1 MEIEKKFFV
10 KKVPDLGNC
19 QFYSINQGYI
29 SFTPEVRIRKKEE
42 TYFLTFKGDG
52 TQNRD
57 EEEIPIDKKVYDVLL
72 GAIQG
77 KLIEKNR
84 YDIPLYDGLIAELD
98 IYHGDLEGLIIVETE
113 FKTEEQ
119 ADSFIVPDW
128 FGEEITENKRYKN
141 KNLAR
146 LENVQDLIPQ
156 DGSKKLKRGKV

>member
-1 MEIEKKFFV
+1 M
-10 KKVPDLGNC
+10 
-19 QFYSINQGYI
+19 
-29 SFTPEVRIRKKEE
+29 
-42 TYFLTFKGDG
+42 
-52 TQNRD
+52 
-57 EEEIPIDKKVYDVLL
+57 
-72 GAIQG
+72 AIQG